1 MIQLSIEKKDI
12 DIMNKLLEKQ
22 KDFYIK
28 KALALY
34 NNNDDDEFIR
44 QKMNE
49 LNMKYNRINSISKII
64 KMEG

>member
-1 MIQLSIEKKDI
+1 MIQLSIEEKDI
-12 DIMNKLLEKQ
+12 NIMNKLLEKQ

-34 NNNDDDEFIR
+34 NNNDDESIR
-44 QKMNE
+44 QKMDE

-64 KMEG
+64 KMGD

>member
-34 NNNDDDEFIR
+34 NNNNNDEAIR

-64 KMEG
+64 KMED

>member
-12 DIMNKLLEKQ
+12 NIMNKLLEKQ

-34 NNNDDDEFIR
+34 NNNDDESIR
-44 QKMNE
+44 QKMDE

-64 KMEG
+64 KMGD

>member
-1 MIQLSIEKKDI
+1 MIQLSIEEKDI
-12 DIMNKLLEKQ
+12 NIMNKLLEKQ

-34 NNNDDDEFIR
+34 NNNNNDEAIR

-49 LNMKYNRINSISKII
+49 LNIKYNRINSISKII
-64 KMEG
+64 KMED

>member
-34 NNNDDDEFIR
+34 NNNNDDEAIR

-64 KMEG
+64 KMED

>member
-12 DIMNKLLEKQ
+12 NIMNKLLEKQ

-34 NNNDDDEFIR
+34 NNNDDDETIR
-44 QKMNE
+44 QKMDE

-64 KMEG
+64 KMED